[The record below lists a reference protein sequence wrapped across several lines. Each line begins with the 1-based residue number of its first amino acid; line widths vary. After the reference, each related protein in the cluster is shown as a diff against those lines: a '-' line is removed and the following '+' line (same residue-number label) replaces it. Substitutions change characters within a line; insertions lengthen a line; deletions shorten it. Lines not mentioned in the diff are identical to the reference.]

1 MTDQSADL
9 VTKIDVLPDLDGL
22 DSFDAAIDKA
32 IAKVNQ
38 LDAAIKRVNNLK
50 PASPYAPS
58 GASAMPTAATTA
70 AVAAI
75 TATGANL
82 ISRTPLADTVKKEAQ
97 KAARAAMQ
105 GTGEG
110 VSAGLQLPGRTFAG
124 GGMAQPA
131 LSSSTPFITP
141 APVAPALRAPVPM
154 PSPAPAAPEQK
165 PAVTPAPALTS
176 KPAPVAPST
185 PAPAATPTAK
195 AAPVT
200 DSAPVPANL
209 PQKPALKPA
218 PAPVAEPVP
227 VIPAPAPL
235 PALPVKK
242 PAVTPAPEQTPTAKP
257 APIPAPAPAIAAKTV
272 PGTTVQTVGG
282 GGGARLPPV
291 VTEVAGQP
299 AGKGG
304 GLWDPNAGN
313 PMAKYDTSARGFS
326 GEPLDAKKK
335 PIAEG
340 VERATGGGFRLGM
353 DNLLAGAGL
362 TAGIVAA
369 SNAMADSLDTIQRQ
383 QAQLERLKQTTG
395 DAKDAYFELNRAAS
409 DMRSDS
415 GSFISTYTNMATATE
430 KLGFSQERTIKA
442 TQGLVGALQ
451 LGGGSEEAKSAA
463 LYQIGQA
470 FSSDRFGGDEF
481 RSFMEAIGT
490 QAPKVAEAFGTDVKG
505 LRKMSEA
512 GKLTAETM
520 FKAFEKMAAS
530 NAELLKK
537 QGWTW
542 GQVTTVM
549 GNDWQAFLAK
559 ATIGGEWQRF
569 TDWAANT
576 LIPIVR
582 GAEEEVAAFWST
594 LADGSKMAILI
605 GILGA
610 VGAAFT
616 ALAIPVMAALWPFLA
631 IGAAVWIVY
640 EAFVEWK
647 AWMKGEGGTI
657 FESLFGSFDAFEKR
671 YPKIVEGLKLL
682 SKFLGQT
689 GGIAPEGSTPSQEQS
704 DKFVG
709 DKPKKGIVER
719 FFEYN
724 GNFNPLP
731 GIEKFMGLFGVGDG
745 VASPSNVP
753 AKANTGSTITNSG
766 NTTNSTTVIV
776 SSPKEAA
783 ETVNNLSSPGA
794 INDGMGGNIAEST
807 GSI

>member
-1 MTDQSADL
+1 MS
-9 VTKIDVLPDLDGL
+9 
-22 DSFDAAIDKA
+22 
-32 IAKVNQ
+32 
-38 LDAAIKRVNNLK
+38 
-50 PASPYAPS
+50 
-58 GASAMPTAATTA
+58 
-70 AVAAI
+70 
-75 TATGANL
+75 
-82 ISRTPLADTVKKEAQ
+82 
-97 KAARAAMQ
+97 
-105 GTGEG
+105 
-110 VSAGLQLPGRTFAG
+110 
-124 GGMAQPA
+124 
-131 LSSSTPFITP
+131 
-141 APVAPALRAPVPM
+141 
-154 PSPAPAAPEQK
+154 
-165 PAVTPAPALTS
+165 
-176 KPAPVAPST
+176 
-185 PAPAATPTAK
+185 
-195 AAPVT
+195 
-200 DSAPVPANL
+200 
-209 PQKPALKPA
+209 
-218 PAPVAEPVP
+218 
-227 VIPAPAPL
+227 
-235 PALPVKK
+235 
-242 PAVTPAPEQTPTAKP
+242 
-257 APIPAPAPAIAAKTV
+257 
-272 PGTTVQTVGG
+272 
-282 GGGARLPPV
+282 
-291 VTEVAGQP
+291 
-299 AGKGG
+299 
-304 GLWDPNAGN
+304 
-313 PMAKYDTSARGFS
+313 KYDTSARGFS
-326 GEPLDAKKK
+326 GEPLDTKKK
-335 PIAEG
+335 PVAEG
-340 VERATGGGFRLGM
+340 IERATGGGFRLGM

-490 QAPKVAEAFGTDVKG
+490 MAPKVAEAFGTDVKG

-512 GKLTAETM
+512 GKLTAEAM
-520 FKAFEKMAAS
+520 FKAFEKMAAG

-594 LADGSKMAILI
+594 LADGSKTAILI

-640 EAFVEWK
+640 EAFTEWK
-647 AWMKGEGGTI
+647 AWMSGEGGTI
-657 FESLFGSFDAFEKR
+657 FDTLFGSFDAFEKR
-671 YPKIVEGLKLL
+671 YPAIMKMLRAISGTADQAAGNVNNDGGVWSQQKNESTWGELWKPQNLFPNAFDFLK
-682 SKFLGQT
+682 
-689 GGIAPEGSTPSQEQS
+689 
-704 DKFVG
+704 
-709 DKPKKGIVER
+709 ER
-719 FFEYN
+719 GN
-724 GNFNPLP
+724 NFNPLD
-731 GIEKFMGLFGVGDG
+731 GIESFFNLFGGNNNQAAATG
-745 VASPSNVP
+745 LATPSKSGTVVN
-753 AKANTGSTITNSG
+753 NTNSG
-766 NTTNSTTVIV
+766 NRQVDIHVN
-776 SSPKEAA
+776 SPKEAA
-783 ETVNNLSSPGA
+783 EAANNLENPGT
-794 INDGMGGNIAEST
+794 ISGGLSGNIAESS
-807 GSI
+807 GAL

>member
-82 ISRTPLADTVKKEAQ
+82 ISRTPLADTVRKEAQ
-97 KAARAAMQ
+97 KAARAAVQ

-110 VSAGLQLPGRTFAG
+110 VAAGLQLPGRTFAG

-131 LSSSTPFITP
+131 LSSSTPLITP

-165 PAVTPAPALTS
+165 PAVTPSPALTS
-176 KPAPVAPST
+176 KPAPVAAPT
-185 PAPAATPTAK
+185 PAPAAAPTAK
-195 AAPVT
+195 PAPVP
-200 DSAPVPANL
+200 DSAPAPANL

-218 PAPVAEPVP
+218 PSPVAEPVP
-227 VIPAPAPL
+227 AIPAPL
-235 PALPVKK
+235 PATPVKK
-242 PAVTPAPEQTPTAKP
+242 PAVTPAPEQPPTAKP
-257 APIPAPAPAIAAKTV
+257 APVTAPSPAPAIAAKTV

-313 PMAKYDTSARGFS
+313 PIAKYDTSARGFS
-326 GEPLDAKKK
+326 GEPLDARKK

-490 QAPKVAEAFGTDVKG
+490 MAPKVAEAFGTDVKG

-512 GKLTAETM
+512 GKLTAEAM
-520 FKAFEKMAAS
+520 FKAFEKMAAG

-582 GAEEEVAAFWST
+582 GAEEEVAEFWST
-594 LADGSKMAILI
+594 MADESKTAILI

-610 VGAAFT
+610 VGAAFA
-616 ALAIPVMAALWPFLA
+616 ALAIPVLAALWPFLA
-631 IGAAVWIVY
+631 IGAAVWVVY

-657 FESLFGSFDAFEKR
+657 FESLFGSFDEFEKR
-671 YPKIVEGLKLL
+671 YPKIVDGLRLL
-682 SKFLGQT
+682 SKLSNGA
-689 GGIAPEGSTPSQEQS
+689 GGIAPESSVPSQPQVDEYLKSRQGKS
-704 DKFVG
+704 IIEK
-709 DKPKKGIVER
+709 I
-719 FFEYN
+719 FEYN

-731 GIEKFMGLFGVGDG
+731 GLDKFIGLFGIGNE
-745 VASPSNVP
+745 ASSPANVP
-753 AKANTGSTITNSG
+753 AKAGTGATITNSG

-776 SSPKEAA
+776 NSPKEAA

-794 INDGMGGNIAEST
+794 ISDGLGGNIAEST
-807 GSI
+807 GAR